1 MANAKCF
8 VTATIHLAAPN
19 ERRKKDVK
27 VCEAHITSRRRVVAV
42 TKNKQRSCAKA
53 VSLEPI
59 APAPKDAPTHPN
71 PHHHTHT
78 LFSPIAQLAEALVL
92 ETSDGGSNPSWG
104 THPSIVY
111 GAPAPLLTTS
121 PWDHVSRGK
130 QKANAQFFE
139 NQIFLCKSEKNLRFP
154 GIFFRFHL

>member
-1 MANAKCF
+1 MVEQGIVYPQVAGSS
-8 VTATIHLAAPN
+8 P
-19 ERRKKDVK
+19 
-27 VCEAHITSRRRVVAV
+27 VVAAIGCV
-42 TKNKQRSCAKA
+42 VQLDRTSVYETEDRGSNPCMATKSGGSSNHAQ
-53 VSLEPI
+53 LI
-59 APAPKDAPTHPN
+59 HTPN

-78 LFSPIAQLAEALVL
+78 LSSPIAQLAEALVL

-154 GIFFRFHL
+154 GIFFQFHL